1 MYRTGA
7 VLNTFIIIA
16 ALGATAS
23 AAISDSRNPAS
34 SRTQQSTSQNQSRIQ
49 SPIQSNDKAEVKTFQ
64 GTIWMNGDRFVLR
77 DERQERWYQLDAD
90 QKLIAKFEG
99 KEVKVTG
106 TLDPANS
113 EIHVQH
119 IEES

>member
-1 MYRTGA
+1 MA
-7 VLNTFIIIA
+7 QN
-16 ALGATAS
+16 
-23 AAISDSRNPAS
+23 
-34 SRTQQSTSQNQSRIQ
+34 QSQIQSRIQ
-49 SPIQSNDKAEVKTFQ
+49 STIQSNDKPEVKTFK

-77 DERQERWYQLDAD
+77 DEREERWYQLDAD
-90 QKLIAKFEG
+90 QKSIAKFEG

-113 EIHVQH
+113 EIHVQR

>member
-1 MYRTGA
+1 MA
-7 VLNTFIIIA
+7 
-16 ALGATAS
+16 
-23 AAISDSRNPAS
+23 
-34 SRTQQSTSQNQSRIQ
+34 QNQ
-49 SPIQSNDKAEVKTFQ
+49 SPIQSRIPANDKPEVKTFS

-77 DERQERWYQLDAD
+77 DEREERWYQLDAD
-90 QKLIAKFEG
+90 QKSIAKFEG

-106 TLDPANS
+106 TLDPTNS

>member
-1 MYRTGA
+1 MYRTSA
-7 VLNTFIIIA
+7 VLNIVIIIV

-23 AAISDSRNPAS
+23 VASSDSRNAGDSPA
-34 SRTQQSTSQNQSRIQ
+34 QQLAAQNQSQ
-49 SPIQSNDKAEVKTFQ
+49 IQSNDKAEVKTFS

-77 DERQERWYQLDAD
+77 DEREKRWYHLDAD

-106 TLDPANS
+106 TLDSTTS
-113 EIHVQH
+113 EIHVQR
-119 IEES
+119 IEEG

>member
-7 VLNTFIIIA
+7 VLNTFIIIV

-23 AAISDSRNPAS
+23 VASSDSRNPGS
-34 SRTQQSTSQNQSRIQ
+34 SRTQQLMAQNQSQ
-49 SPIQSNDKAEVKTFQ
+49 IQSNDKPEVKTFS
-64 GTIWMNGDRFVLR
+64 GTIWMDGNRFELR
-77 DERQERWYQLDAD
+77 DERARRWYHLDAD

-119 IEES
+119 IEEG

>member
-1 MYRTGA
+1 MNRTGA
-7 VLNTFIIIA
+7 VLNTFIIIV

-23 AAISDSRNPAS
+23 AATSHSRNPGS
-34 SRTQQSTSQNQSRIQ
+34 SRTQQLMAQNQSQ
-49 SPIQSNDKAEVKTFQ
+49 IQSNDKTEVKTFS
-64 GTIWMNGDRFVLR
+64 GTIWMDGDRFELR
-77 DERQERWYQLDAD
+77 DERERRWYHLDAD

-106 TLDPANS
+106 TLDPTTS
-113 EIHVQH
+113 EIHVQR

>member
-1 MYRTGA
+1 MA
-7 VLNTFIIIA
+7 
-16 ALGATAS
+16 
-23 AAISDSRNPAS
+23 
-34 SRTQQSTSQNQSRIQ
+34 QNQSQTQ
-49 SPIQSNDKAEVKTFQ
+49 SQTQSNDEAEVKTFK

-77 DERQERWYQLDAD
+77 DEHEKRWYHLDAD

-106 TLDPANS
+106 TLNPANS